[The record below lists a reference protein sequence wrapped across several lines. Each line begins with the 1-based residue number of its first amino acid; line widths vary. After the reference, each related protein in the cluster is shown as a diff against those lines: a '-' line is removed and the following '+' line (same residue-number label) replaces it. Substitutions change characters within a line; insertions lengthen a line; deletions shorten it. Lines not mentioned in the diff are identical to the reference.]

1 MVKALPLID
10 EMQDHI
16 ASIREALEDFD
27 RDQGGGRGDEANE
40 GHIQQAVAALDAL
53 EGHVGDL
60 VP

>member
-1 MVKALPLID
+1 MNAQIPLIE

-16 ASIREALEDFD
+16 ISIREALEDFSRKQD
-27 RDQGGGRGDEANE
+27 ENSDEANE
-40 GHIQQAVAALDAL
+40 QNIMQATAALDAL